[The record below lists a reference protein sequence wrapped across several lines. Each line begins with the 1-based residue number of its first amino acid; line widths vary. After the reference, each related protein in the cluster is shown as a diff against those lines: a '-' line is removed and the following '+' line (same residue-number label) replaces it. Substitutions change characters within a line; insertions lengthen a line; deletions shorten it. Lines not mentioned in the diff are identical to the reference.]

1 MDMAAVTITWHRE
14 VVQQAFDSEL
24 SDSTALGSIDE
35 LGKRRIFIQGC
46 LLTVV
51 NAHGGVGGFFPMKKD
66 KILMGRC
73 QMAGNQGKAS
83 SRQSKIISFTGCG
96 TEDVIAFIIDRYDMM
111 TAGKDMF
118 QQIGWNIDNL
128 AIGPEIRRG
137 DAFLA
142 SLFAF
147 LR

>member
-1 MDMAAVTITWHRE
+1 
-14 VVQQAFDSEL
+14 
-24 SDSTALGSIDE
+24 
-35 LGKRRIFIQGC
+35 
-46 LLTVV
+46 
-51 NAHGGVGGFFPMKKD
+51 
-66 KILMGRC
+66 MGRC

-96 TEDVIAFIIDRYDMM
+96 TEDVIAFIVDRYDMM
-111 TAGKDMF
+111 SAGKDMF
-118 QQIGWNIDNL
+118 QQIGWKINDL
-128 AIGPEIRRG
+128 VIGPEIRRG